1 MRFSLFQRPAHKA
14 AGEVSPSVVPDAAPA
29 EIADG
34 PASRGYVIF
43 APLLD
48 PQKQVLGY
56 RMDWRAAD
64 DGPPGA
70 GPAAEPNALAA
81 LVAEHFTSAEAGWL
95 MGKTTLF
102 LDVAMPALLH
112 ADFRSL
118 PPENVVLCIAPDD
131 LLAPEAGPAIESLR
145 RQGFGFMLCGAPA
158 LPEDPGV
165 RDFLTH
171 FDVGA
176 GAQDAIAALRHA
188 QPPGRTAIQ
197 PIATQMAAW
206 SDFDAVA
213 ARRVPIFVPGTCVRP
228 PVTHPGRA
236 LQPEALLI
244 VRVMQM
250 IQRNE
255 DVRDI
260 EAALKH
266 DAALSYR
273 LLRHINSPAIG
284 AGIEIHSLRHAV
296 SMLGYSPL
304 FRWLSLLLATSN
316 TKSSPPFLM
325 KKAIMRGRFVE
336 LLGQALL
343 DASDAD
349 NLFVAGMFSMIDQL
363 LGVPMEEVLGRIQLT
378 EGVQKAILA
387 RGGIYGPFL
396 ALAETCEADAAE
408 AARLSNE
415 LFMAASQVNA
425 AHLSAMVWAQEVS
438 PGDAAY

>member
-1 MRFSLFQRPAHKA
+1 MS
-14 AGEVSPSVVPDAAPA
+14 G
-29 EIADG
+29 
-34 PASRGYVIF
+34 
-43 APLLD
+43 
-48 PQKQVLGY
+48 
-56 RMDWRAAD
+56 
-64 DGPPGA
+64 
-70 GPAAEPNALAA
+70 
-81 LVAEHFTSAEAGWL
+81 
-95 MGKTTLF
+95 
-102 LDVAMPALLH
+102 
-112 ADFRSL
+112 
-118 PPENVVLCIAPDD
+118 
-131 LLAPEAGPAIESLR
+131 
-145 RQGFGFMLCGAPA
+145 
-158 LPEDPGV
+158 
-165 RDFLTH
+165 
-171 FDVGA
+171 
-176 GAQDAIAALRHA
+176 
-188 QPPGRTAIQ
+188 
-197 PIATQMAAW
+197 W

-213 ARRVPIFVPGTCVRP
+213 ARRVPMFVPGSCARP

-343 DASDAD
+343 AASDAD

-363 LGVPMEEVLGRIQLT
+363 LGVPMDEVLGRIQLT
-378 EGVQKAILA
+378 EGVQKAILS

-396 ALAETCEADAAE
+396 ALAESCEAGAAE
-408 AARLSNE
+408 AARLSDE